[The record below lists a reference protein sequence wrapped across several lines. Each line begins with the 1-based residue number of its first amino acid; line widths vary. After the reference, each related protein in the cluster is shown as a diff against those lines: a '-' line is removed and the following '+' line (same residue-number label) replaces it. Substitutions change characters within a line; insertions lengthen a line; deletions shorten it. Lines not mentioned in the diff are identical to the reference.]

1 MALKFKQHFQIGEPL
16 FDGIA
21 KRLILVKIDSFSS
34 RDEYFYISS
43 VNMIMNNEMLY
54 SYDNEELKSDRTWE
68 QFID

>member
-1 MALKFKQHFQIGEPL
+1 
-16 FDGIA
+16 
-21 KRLILVKIDSFSS
+21 VKIDSFSS